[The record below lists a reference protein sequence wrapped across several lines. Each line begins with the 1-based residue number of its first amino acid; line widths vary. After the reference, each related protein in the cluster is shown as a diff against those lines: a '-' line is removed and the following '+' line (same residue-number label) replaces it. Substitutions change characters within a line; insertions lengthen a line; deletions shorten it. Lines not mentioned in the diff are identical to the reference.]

1 MNIIWKIINLLDYN
15 LKKYLFFI
23 LIIILLTAL
32 LETLSIATFY
42 PLLDLL
48 VNSSET
54 EINLI
59 KSIYEK
65 IIGFL
70 AIDNISVLSLTAILV
85 FIIYVLKILILLFC
99 NWHNSSFEFRIRNY
113 LTKKLYSIYL
123 KKDYQSLIKYNS
135 SDIIKNIDH
144 ELNIFSSGVAATM
157 TIITEGLIF
166 FGIMSFLFYFNY
178 KITFSLLVFFALILF
193 LLQLSYNKILID
205 WGKTSQKFNKLR
217 LQNFIET
224 FNAIKEI
231 KVFRKEKIFYRLMK
245 KFNNRFFEV
254 NKNEIFL
261 RNVPRAFLELVLI
274 ICVTGYLLFFSFN
287 EITFS
292 NVFASIGVYLVAA
305 YRTFPS
311 ANRIITS
318 MQRLKFANPMITNIY
333 DQINSENSDVDDIFE
348 KENIDKNDFNFEKSI
363 EINNCSFYFQDK
375 NIKILDNLNGKFQ
388 KGKIYGIK
396 GSSGV
401 GKTTLLN
408 VIVGLFEPSEGS
420 IIVDSVI
427 LDRAK
432 IQNFRKFVSYVPQ
445 NTFLFDTTIEKN
457 ITFDFDEKSISNF
470 KRIENLIKNLSLD
483 HKISQLN
490 KGLQTS
496 VGEKGVNLS
505 GGQIQRIGIARALYH
520 EPRLLILDESTNA
533 LEKNT
538 EERIMKYIHGM
549 KEKMI
554 TIIIA
559 HRESAFK
566 YCDKIF
572 ELESGK
578 LNEIKTN

>member
-1 MNIIWKIINLLDYN
+1 MNVISKIINLLDYN

-23 LIIILLTAL
+23 LIIVLLTAL

-59 KSIYEK
+59 KLIYEK

-70 AIDNISVLSLTAILV
+70 AIDNVSVLSLTAILV
-85 FIIYVLKILILLFC
+85 FTIYVLKILILLFC

-113 LTKKLYSIYL
+113 LTRKLYAIYL

-166 FGIMSFLFYFNY
+166 FGIISFLFYFNY
-178 KITFSLLVFFALILF
+178 KITFSLLLFFGLILF
-193 LLQLSYNKILID
+193 LLQLSYNKILVN

-231 KVFRKEKIFYRLMK
+231 KVFRKERIFYKLMK
-245 KFNNRFFEV
+245 KFNTRFFEV

-261 RNVPRAFLELVLI
+261 RNVPRALLELVLI

-287 EITFS
+287 EITFN

-318 MQRLKFANPMITNIY
+318 MQRLKFAHPMITNIY
-333 DQINSENSDVDDIFE
+333 DQINNENSDSDNTFE
-348 KENIDKNDFNFEKSI
+348 KEDIDKNDFTFEKSI
-363 EINNCSFYFQDK
+363 EINNCSFYFQNKD
-375 NIKILDNLNGKFQ
+375 ITILDNLNVKFQ

-420 IIVDSVI
+420 ITVDSI
-427 LDRAK
+427 ALDRSK
-432 IQNFRKFVSYVPQ
+432 IQGFRKFISYVPQ
-445 NTFLFDTTIEKN
+445 NTFLFDNTIEKN
-457 ITFDFDEKSISNF
+457 ITFDFDEESNSNF
-470 KRIENLIKNLSLD
+470 KKIDNLIKNLSLD
-483 HKISQLN
+483 RKISQLK
-490 KGLQTS
+490 KGLQTP

-520 EPRLLILDESTNA
+520 EPKLLILDESTNA
-533 LEKNT
+533 LEKDT
-538 EERIMKYIHGM
+538 EEKIMKYIHGM

-578 LNEIKTN
+578 LNDIKTN